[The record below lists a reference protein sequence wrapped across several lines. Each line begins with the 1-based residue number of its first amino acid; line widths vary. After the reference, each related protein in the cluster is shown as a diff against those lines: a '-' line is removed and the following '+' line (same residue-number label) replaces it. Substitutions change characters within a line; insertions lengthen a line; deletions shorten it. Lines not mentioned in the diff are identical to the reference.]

1 MKTTIMAALL
11 LLTSS
16 VAGKAQCDTC
26 KPKPIYKVSKFSLTE
41 VGISCTNGADPT
53 ARKLGDILLIS
64 CGN

>member
-1 MKTTIMAALL
+1 MKTTVMAALL

-26 KPKPIYKVSKFSLTE
+26 KPKPIYKVTKLSLTE
-41 VGISCTNGADPT
+41 VSISCTNGADPT
-53 ARKLGDILLIS
+53 GKKLGDILVIS